1 VIGGPCVM
9 FIGVTLSRRHFLE
22 DTLLAP
28 HGIADTAAPELAV
41 RCGEPWIG
49 ASPVTLGT
57 QGRFAIGAQ
66 KRFARLTSRSRRA
79 PIRNCRLW
87 CADATDTISRQP
99 ASASLSRSLLHP
111 SPGSFGR
118 PDDTW
123 PSPGLV
129 VPKPSISKKAPQPD
143 ESVPPH
149 CAAPT
154 GPGPEPG
161 RGSGR
166 CSCRWSWPPP
176 RGGLR
181 RPPGRRRR
189 RPRGRGPRPSPRS

>member
-79 PIRNCRLW
+79 PIRNCRIQRPTPPSSELGIGSNPGVY
-87 CADATDTISRQP
+87 ALPGGQVAVP
-99 ASASLSRSLLHP
+99 SARGPLIPPNSARSIH
-111 SPGSFGR
+111 
-118 PDDTW
+118 W
-123 PSPGLV
+123 P
-129 VPKPSISKKAPQPD
+129 
-143 ESVPPH
+143 
-149 CAAPT
+149 
-154 GPGPEPG
+154 
-161 RGSGR
+161 
-166 CSCRWSWPPP
+166 
-176 RGGLR
+176 
-181 RPPGRRRR
+181 
-189 RPRGRGPRPSPRS
+189 PRPSPTYPAFGDGAQPGGRGS